1 MTAPLP
7 INSREVG
14 FRRIGVTPTECR
26 YARAR
31 AGGWN
36 DIVREAGFRA
46 AYEVWPR
53 LMQLAYE
60 RGRHQ
65 ATLAKAATARPLTLW
80 RNDELLWH
88 PLERAVGRRV
98 AFEIELETRVAR
110 THRVRNL
117 SAIPESKITS
127 K

>member
-1 MTAPLP
+1 MTLAAP

-14 FRRIGVTPTECR
+14 FRRIGVTPAQCQ

-36 DIVREAGFRA
+36 DIVRGTGFRA

-53 LMQLAYE
+53 LMQMAYE
-60 RGRHQ
+60 RGRQQ
-65 ATLAKAATARPLTLW
+65 ATITQAASTRPLTIW
-80 RNDELLWH
+80 RNDELLWA
-88 PLERAVGRRV
+88 PLERAVGRLV
-98 AFEIELETRVAR
+98 AYEIELETRVAR

-117 SAIPESKITS
+117 STTPKSKITS

>member
-7 INSREVG
+7 LNSREVG

-36 DIVREAGFRA
+36 DIVREAGFRP

-60 RGRHQ
+60 RGRMQ
-65 ATLAKAATARPLTLW
+65 ATLAKAASTRALTLW
-80 RNDELLWH
+80 RNDELLWD
-88 PLERAVGRRV
+88 PLERAVGRR
-98 AFEIELETRVAR
+98 AAERIELETRVAR
-110 THRVRNL
+110 THRVRN
-117 SAIPESKITS
+117 PVGTP
-127 K
+127 

>member
-1 MTAPLP
+1 MTLTAPLP

-14 FRRIGVTPTECR
+14 FRRIGVTPSECR

-60 RGRHQ
+60 RGRMQ
-65 ATLAKAATARPLTLW
+65 ATLAKAASTHALTLW
-80 RNDELLWH
+80 RNDELLWG
-88 PLERAVGRRV
+88 PLVRAVGHRAADR
-98 AFEIELETRVAR
+98 IELETRVAR
-110 THRVRNL
+110 THRVRN
-117 SAIPESKITS
+117 PVGTP
-127 K
+127 